1 MTDCGGEPGFCGTSE
16 PAMSGHSKWSTIK
29 RKKGALDAKRG
40 KIFTKIARDISVA
53 ARMGGGDPAGNPALR
68 LALAAAKAANM
79 PKENQERAIKK
90 GTGELEG
97 ADPEEVVY
105 EGRGPFGTAFMVEAL
120 TDNKNRTVAE
130 VRNLFTK
137 AGGELGAS
145 GSVGWM
151 FDLTGVVEIPK
162 EAIDEDALTERAIEV
177 GADDVKDGG
186 EAWVVTCEPTS
197 LAQVSTGL
205 EDLEPMSSEL
215 RYVPKPE
222 SILAVA
228 GEDAVK
234 VAALWSKLD
243 DLDDVQNVFTN
254 ADLPDA
260 ILEEHGL

>member
-1 MTDCGGEPGFCGTSE
+1 
-16 PAMSGHSKWSTIK
+16 MSGHSKWSTIK

-40 KIFTKIARDISVA
+40 KIFTKIARDIMVA

-79 PKENQERAIKK
+79 PRENQERAIKK
-90 GTGELEG
+90 GLGELDG
-97 ADPEEVVY
+97 AEPEEVVY
-105 EGRGPFGTAFMVEAL
+105 EGRGPLGVAFMVEAL

-130 VRNLFTK
+130 VRHLFTK

-151 FDLTGVVEIPK
+151 FDLTGIVEIPK
-162 EAIDEDALTERAIEV
+162 ETIDEDALTERAIEV

-197 LAQVSTGL
+197 LAQVRAGL
-205 EDLEPMSSEL
+205 EDLEPVSGEL
-215 RYVPKPE
+215 RYLPKPE
-222 SILAVA
+222 SLIVLE
-228 GEDAVK
+228 GDDASK

-243 DLDDVQNVFTN
+243 DLDDVQNVYTN
-254 ADLPDA
+254 ADLPDGV
-260 ILEEHGL
+260 LEEHGL